1 MTLFPLLLALA
12 TAAPAA
18 FEVASVPVSLALEVK
33 AGGRVL
39 ALPLAW
45 RSEAGE
51 LVATGAAPEV
61 EAEVRLTP
69 QEGEGRLLK
78 VRLRWRRA
86 AGLERAAVSL
96 GWSGEGAWAVGRD
109 LEPAPLLAAV
119 RTGRGTPLLAGAGG
133 LLLTGGPGLV
143 AARLAPAPGGLE
155 ARLFLDDA
163 AERPFATYLACLD
176 ELPRPQQD
184 GQVGW
189 GALERK
195 RAWIEAPRLPG
206 DEDLL
211 EAALWPAGP
220 GRALPLVVERWPRG
234 ARAAVIFTD
243 HADRTDPAALRAV
256 LFGHSDPRAEGSR
269 GSGLLG
275 RGLAITR
282 SFFVWPGP
290 GTLADPETWRLAS
303 WIAGAGS
310 EVALHSI
317 SGGRDDREAI
327 RAGLEAAAP
336 LRPSTWIDHEPY
348 VNCEALSAQG
358 AVARSPWEARALLAE
373 GGIRWAWAAGDVAG
387 FRAVEA
393 RDLLGAAPPGEPN
406 PAIYPLPGEP
416 RIWVFESAFFYA
428 PPAELAQALSD
439 EALDRLERSRG
450 LFVGHTYLGAGPATT
465 TRGPA
470 VARLPVTR
478 QADGTLVI
486 DAALDEALARL
497 ATRVAAG
504 SLASLPWAEAGDR
517 LRALGEVSVRY
528 LADGGAEVLNRGEA
542 GLGGL
547 TVSLPAAGLTLWV
560 DGEPVP
566 ERQEVAGRS
575 RIWFDLPAHGRRVVR
590 ATRGLTPVPLLPPPG
605 SPVVPSR

>member
-1 MTLFPLLLALA
+1 VTLLPLLLALTA
-12 TAAPAA
+12 AAPAA
-18 FEVASVPVSLALEVK
+18 FDVAGVPVSLALELK
-33 AGGRVL
+33 AGGRAL

-45 RSEAGE
+45 RSEAGD

-69 QEGEGRLLK
+69 VEGAGRLLE

-86 AGLERAAVSL
+86 AGLERAAVTL

-109 LEPAPLLAAV
+109 LDPLPLLAAV

-133 LLLTGGPGLV
+133 LVLTGGPGLV
-143 AARLAPAPGGLE
+143 AARLAPVPGGLE
-155 ARLFLDDA
+155 ARLYLDDA
-163 AERPFATYLACLD
+163 AERPFATYLACL
-176 ELPRPQQD
+176 ERLPVPGQD
-184 GQVGW
+184 GRIGW

-195 RAWIEAPRLPG
+195 RAWVEAPRGPG
-206 DEDLL
+206 DEDRL
-211 EAALWPAGP
+211 EVALWPV
-220 GRALPLVVERWPRG
+220 GRGQPLPLVVERWPRG
-234 ARAAVIFTD
+234 ARAAVVFTD

-269 GSGLLG
+269 GAGLLG

-290 GTLADPETWRLAS
+290 GTLSDPETWRLAS

-317 SGGRDDREAI
+317 SDGRDDPEAI

-358 AVARSPWEARALLAE
+358 AVALSPWESRGLLAE

-393 RDLLGAAPPGEPN
+393 RDLLGAAPPGEPS

-439 EALDRLERSRG
+439 QALDRLERSRG

-465 TRGPA
+465 HGGSA

-486 DAALDEALARL
+486 DATLDEALARL
-497 ATRVAAG
+497 ATRVAGG
-504 SLASLPWAEAGDR
+504 SLASLPWSEAGDR
-517 LRALGEVSVRY
+517 LRALGDVSVRY
-528 LADGGAEVLNRGEA
+528 LADGGAEVINA
-542 GLGGL
+542 GDVGLSGL
-547 TVSLPAAGLTLWV
+547 TVSLPAVGLRLWV
-560 DGEPVP
+560 DGAPVRD
-566 ERQEVAGRS
+566 RQEVAGRS

-590 ATRGLTPVPLLPPPG
+590 ATRGLTPVPLLPLAAAP
-605 SPVVPSR
+605 SP